1 MESQAQ
7 NLNVDTSIINNSNS
21 STPSSVRS
29 SSNKGQFSRYKNMF
43 DSLLRTK
50 SREKYKDILNADT
63 NSTLLSMSNSQKN
76 SNELAS
82 QTSSSSFLE
91 MPLSDDE
98 KSSHLQQM
106 SSSFSIDDRES
117 TRNSSTLAAVFYG
130 VSDETSSML
139 NSILSGN
146 EQIAEFFDKPLHCLN
161 SPHPWVN

>member
-7 NLNVDTSIINNSNS
+7 NINVDTSIINNSNS

-43 DSLLRTK
+43 DSLLKTK
-50 SREKYKDILNADT
+50 SREKYKDILNTDAN
-63 NSTLLSMSNSQKN
+63 NSTLLSLTNSQKN

-82 QTSSSSFLE
+82 QTSSSFLE

-106 SSSFSIDDRES
+106 SLSFSIDDRES
-117 TRNSSTLAAVFYG
+117 TRNSATLAAVFYG

-146 EQIAEFFDKPLHCLN
+146 EQIAEFFDKPLHSLN

>member
-1 MESQAQ
+1 MESRAQ
-7 NLNVDTSIINNSNS
+7 NINVDTSIINNSNS

-43 DSLLRTK
+43 DSLLKTK
-50 SREKYKDILNADT
+50 SREKYKDILNTDAN
-63 NSTLLSMSNSQKN
+63 NSTLLSLTNSQKN

-82 QTSSSSFLE
+82 QTSSSFLE

-106 SSSFSIDDRES
+106 SLSFSIDDRES
-117 TRNSSTLAAVFYG
+117 TRNSATLAAVFYG

-146 EQIAEFFDKPLHCLN
+146 EQIAEFFDKPLHSLN